1 MERRH
6 IKWVPILIAALVIGY
21 QYFGSERFVNPE
33 TGRAAHVGMS
43 TQQEAALGFQSYQ
56 QVLSES
62 RVINNGPQYEMVRTV
77 ASRLARA
84 TGKGG
89 EGYQWEV
96 SLVDAKQVKAF
107 CLPG

>member
-6 IKWVPILIAALVIGY
+6 IKWLPIVAAVLIVAY
-21 QYFGSERFVNPE
+21 QYFGSEKFVNPE

-43 TQQEAALGFQSYQ
+43 TQQEAALGLQSYE

-62 RVINNGPQYEMVRTV
+62 RVINNGPQFEMVKGV
-77 ASRLARA
+77 AGRRARA

-89 EGYQWEV
+89 EGFQWEV
-96 SLVDAKQVKAF
+96 SLVDE
-107 CLPG
+107 